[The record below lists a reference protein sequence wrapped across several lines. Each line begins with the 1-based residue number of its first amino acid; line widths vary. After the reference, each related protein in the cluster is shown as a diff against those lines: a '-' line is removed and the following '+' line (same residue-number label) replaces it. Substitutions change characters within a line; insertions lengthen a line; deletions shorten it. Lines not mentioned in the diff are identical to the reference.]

1 MTNVAIIGAGI
12 SGLAC
17 ADRLRRGGI
26 TPTLFDKGKRPGG
39 RLSTLRI
46 DAGEWDF
53 GAQYLQRGDGAFAAK
68 VSHWQHSGV
77 VAQWPAGPPGALVG
91 IPAMASLVEAE
102 CAAHDVRFGALVQRI
117 MQRSGQWWISGA
129 ELDEGPFAAV
139 VLAIPAQQA
148 SPILSLHDLHLAR
161 EAATHRSQPCW
172 TLMLAFAEPLAG
184 VPDYIRASGPIAE
197 AARNNSKPGRPA
209 GECWVIQADAD
220 WSKRH
225 LEQDPAV
232 IADALLQA
240 FADAAGLDQM
250 PAPTFA
256 KAHRWRFAV
265 SHAGHDMPLW
275 NAQLRLGACGDW
287 CAKPLVA
294 GAWQSGQD
302 LAELVMAELLVP
314 EVDRVPA
321 ADDQNE
327 AVERVAGIEPA

>member
-1 MTNVAIIGAGI
+1 MTKVAIIGAGI

-26 TPTLFDKGKRPGG
+26 EPILFDKGKRPGG
-39 RLSTLRI
+39 RLSTLRV

-53 GAQYLQRGDGAFAAK
+53 GAQYIEPGDSAFAAK
-68 VSHWQHSGV
+68 IRHWQRNGV
-77 VAQWPAGPPGALVG
+77 MARWLAGPPGALVG
-91 IPAMASLVEAE
+91 MPTMAALVEAE

-117 MQRSGQWWISGA
+117 MQRSGHWWISGP
-129 ELDEGPFAAV
+129 ELDEGPFAAAI
-139 VLAIPAQQA
+139 LAIPAQQA
-148 SPILSLHDLHLAR
+148 SPILSLHDLYMAR

-172 TLMLAFAEPLAG
+172 TLMLAFAKPLVG
-184 VPDYIRASGPIAE
+184 LPDYIRASGPIAE
-197 AARNNSKPGRPA
+197 AARNNSKPGRPD
-209 GECWVIQADAD
+209 GECWVIQADAE

-232 IADALLQA
+232 ISAALLQA
-240 FADAAGLDQM
+240 FADAAGLDQL
-250 PAPTFA
+250 PVPTFA

-265 SHAGHDMPLW
+265 SHAGHDLPLW

-302 LAELVMAELLVP
+302 LAELVVAELLGL
-314 EVDRVPA
+314 DGDQAQA
-321 ADDQNE
+321 AAE
-327 AVERVAGIEPA
+327 